1 MRPSVSEPIMLRRGL
16 RTVLGDM
23 LHLGAIRKERQKW
36 GLRSRELCRMWR
48 RSQVTTGDREAER
61 PQALGET
68 VTWRLLSR
76 ETHTSW

>member
-1 MRPSVSEPIMLRRGL
+1 MRPSVSEPVMLRRGS

-23 LHLGAIRKERQKW
+23 LHLGAIGKERQKW

-48 RSQVTTGDREAER
+48 RRQVTTEVREAER

-68 VTWRLLSR
+68 VTWRMPRR
-76 ETHTSW
+76 ETRTSW